1 MPSPASP
8 CVRHVS
14 WRWGHVRNRRAV
26 GIRMLREQ
34 LLLVPLDVHLGP
46 PSVRKATKWVM
57 RGTSRRW
64 QVLGFRVACE

>member
-1 MPSPASP
+1 M
-8 CVRHVS
+8 
-14 WRWGHVRNRRAV
+14 RNRRAV